1 MASGASSPRGN
12 GSGSG
17 NGSSGGNGAGS
28 QSPGSQRA
36 FARTGSALSGGAEDA
51 EVEDA
56 SMSNDE
62 SMSSTSSLEMD
73 EAADRADR
81 DLFAELS
88 AAAQSG
94 RSPSGSF
101 DFPPLPRVLPPLDG
115 RRLSFDVA
123 AFAEQLEADRQ
134 PSNPDEMWL
143 HAQLAPAMAK
153 SARSS
158 DPASDMEDD
167 EAKGDGNSTSNGNGN
182 GGNRRVPWASA
193 EARVE
198 LPGGARLAAAKNEVT
213 GVQVR
218 LRSNY
223 AFSVATDASNWLLP
237 HGHSPRARVQV
248 DQSFV
253 PPQLQ
258 VEALLVGYV
267 QDENDELMMEFLDR
281 GGHSPTAETD
291 HAVYIRLRVTSAVA
305 PGVYELP
312 VRIFTQAAGFQ
323 DEELSWVSAIHV
335 RVVNVQLPPPADW
348 SFHLDLWQHYTSIA
362 RAHSVA
368 LWSDRH
374 FELID
379 RYLAPLAELGQKS
392 VSIVATEVPWAGQQ
406 CYLEHQYPSAL
417 FEHAILEVSDDPD
430 RGQPLTV
437 DFRHFDRLLQLA
449 HKHHMD
455 SEIEVFGLLAIW
467 RDVEAG
473 FGGPTDH
480 LAHHAKHLQRR
491 RSSSSGVSNHSGSA
505 ANNTNSNGSGTGQD
519 AASSSVS
526 GGNAGNGQDGDSAR
540 SRSLSNASSLGI
552 GPGTAAAGFAIDSW
566 RIRCQNRSTQRVRY
580 LRRLSEV
587 EQVIEQFYSHCVTLG
602 VVDRV
607 RICADEPSDVTV
619 FYEQLQFLQR
629 VAPGFKVKLAL
640 NNLDFFNYAPPQIV
654 DFVPLLPLACADLE
668 VTHRIKSEIHA
679 RSGKLCWY
687 VCCGPAFPNQFVSS
701 PLVEGELVGFLTHFL
716 ELDGF
721 LRWNYCL
728 WPARPWDSLKW
739 RAPSWKVGDMYFV
752 LPGKDGAPVETL
764 RLESLRFAI
773 QAFEL
778 LALAQSTLPPVQMQQ
793 LRADVAQHVLR
804 TSDFAEFCRYR
815 EKARTDLYSLD
826 PLDYQRARTL
836 ILDTLAATTTANGSP
851 RTAQPRT
858 H

>member
-12 GSGSG
+12 GGGNG
-17 NGSSGGNGAGS
+17 NGSSGGSGTSA

-51 EVEDA
+51 EEEDA

-143 HAQLAPAMAK
+143 HAQLAPAMAN
-153 SARSS
+153 S

-167 EAKGDGNSTSNGNGN
+167 EAKDGNSNSNGNGN

-193 EARVE
+193 EARV
-198 LPGGARLAAAKNEVT
+198 
-213 GVQVR
+213 
-218 LRSNY
+218 
-223 AFSVATDASNWLLP
+223 
-237 HGHSPRARVQV
+237 
-248 DQSFV
+248 DQSFA

-392 VSIVATEVPWAGQQ
+392 VSVVATEVPWAGQQ

-480 LAHHAKHLQRR
+480 LAHHVKHLQRR